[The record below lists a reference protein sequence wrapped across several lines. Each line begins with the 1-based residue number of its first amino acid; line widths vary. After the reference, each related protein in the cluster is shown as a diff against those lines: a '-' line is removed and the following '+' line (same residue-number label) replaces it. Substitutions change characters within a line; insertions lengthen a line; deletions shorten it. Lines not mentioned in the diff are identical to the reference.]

1 MLRVNCNIIRIATYK
16 YVYPIECLSV
26 IGSRAG
32 WTKSTSGLTWK
43 GAHKPRHA
51 HPRVRINKIPRCD
64 AAVDS
69 PAAATHPPRTPSHP
83 TVRARVTLRTPSPVV
98 ASNQTR
104 RKQTNNRRCTLFL
117 DPQPPVADGLRAFV
131 RSCPSHVAAMVDASP
146 GVASN
151 TDALTD
157 KLAGVM
163 AVNSLSAESMLARCV
178 YFYLQL
184 LFPSVWAIVLT
195 SCFV

>member
-1 MLRVNCNIIRIATYK
+1 MCVNVSSHHFTSLHTTII
-16 YVYPIECLSV
+16 YVPSKVSV

-98 ASNQTR
+98 ASNQTGAS
-104 RKQTNNRRCTLFL
+104 KLTTAGAPSSSIPNLQSPT
-117 DPQPPVADGLRAFV
+117 ASA
-131 RSCPSHVAAMVDASP
+131 RSCVAARRTSP
-146 GVASN
+146 RWSTRHRVSRR
-151 TDALTD
+151 TPT
-157 KLAGVM
+157 
-163 AVNSLSAESMLARCV
+163 R
-178 YFYLQL
+178 
-184 LFPSVWAIVLT
+184 
-195 SCFV
+195 

>member
-1 MLRVNCNIIRIATYK
+1 MLSQRSFLIYWKPEQFGQKA
-16 YVYPIECLSV
+16 P
-26 IGSRAG
+26 
-32 WTKSTSGLTWK
+32 GLTWK

-184 LFPSVWAIVLT
+184 LFPSVWAIVPT

>member
-1 MLRVNCNIIRIATYK
+1 METGAV
-16 YVYPIECLSV
+16 
-26 IGSRAG
+26 
-32 WTKSTSGLTWK
+32 WTKSTWPNLEG
-43 GAHKPRHA
+43 GAQTSSRAPACPLK
-51 HPRVRINKIPRCD
+51 KIPRCD
-64 AAVDS
+64 AAIDS

-163 AVNSLSAESMLARCV
+163 AVNSLSAEPMLARCV

-184 LFPSVWAIVLT
+184 LFPSVWAILLT

>member
-1 MLRVNCNIIRIATYK
+1 MDKKHLWPNLEAGAQT
-16 YVYPIECLSV
+16 S
-26 IGSRAG
+26 SRAPACPHKQNTAMRRSG
-32 WTKSTSGLTWK
+32 RQPRGGNAST
-43 GAHKPRHA
+43 A
-51 HPRVRINKIPRCD
+51 
-64 AAVDS
+64 DS
-69 PAAATHPPRTPSHP
+69 LPPHGT
-83 TVRARVTLRTPSPVV
+83 RARDPSNSITRRRVK
-98 ASNQTR
+98 SNR

-163 AVNSLSAESMLARCV
+163 AVNSLSAESMLARFV
-178 YFYLQL
+178 YFYFQL